1 MKHLLLIGT
10 LFSTTAFAASLRTN
24 IDQQFLNAPVTRN
37 YIKNS
42 GAEKNDAGVTDASNI
57 HSRTTSAPL
66 EGDGSHLIDATASG
80 QLVVFQA
87 DDFQDGLMGQNCEA
101 KFDYSGDASLY
112 KAYVRLAGVK
122 VSLDTALV
130 NASGTQSVSI
140 NFPCGNSTTDD
151 PDLVIESTGN
161 GAAIKVD
168 SVYLGKATNIGNV
181 AQPEMVLQVRRSGS
195 DQIINTTADTK
206 VQFNSKI
213 IDVYNEYDAT
223 TNYRFTA
230 KRAGDYLINVSLDY
244 NTTVSIGVAVVRIYK
259 NGVADV
265 RCSRT
270 MLAND
275 YVLESVCILPLNV
288 NDYIEVYSA
297 TTADSSYTILNSQV
311 SQLTIA
317 RLPTTSEQVFR
328 VGAPGQGWTAYTPT
342 ITHTSGGITNQ
353 TTTGY
358 WRCEGS
364 TLRGFIRTT
373 FSNASAAFDG
383 LRYSLP
389 SGFTIDTTAAPIDSS
404 VGNALLLDTGNV
416 SVPSTVSVISS
427 TALVVGY
434 IKTGTT
440 LDASPVKS
448 IAISNSLPFTF
459 NNTDTISIN
468 YTVPVTAN
476 SPCPAAP
483 MPLLKHAVTTSSE
496 GVERVERVTVR
507 PTCTSSPCTILTSTP
522 AVTSVTRQSAGKYTV
537 NFASGTFSAIPT
549 CTCVAADFPGAICAH
564 NGETINSFKVDT
576 YNGNVLADSNFMVIC
591 MGPR

>member
-10 LFSTTAFAASLRTN
+10 LFSTTVFAASLRTN

-122 VSLDTALV
+122 VSLDTELV
-130 NASGTQSVSI
+130 NASSGTQSVSI

-168 SVYLGKATNIGNV
+168 SVYIGKATNIGSV
-181 AQPEMVLQVRRSGS
+181 AQPEMVLHVRRSGS

-328 VGAPGQGWTAYTPT
+328 VGAPGSEV
-342 ITHTSGGITNQ
+342 TSYSPSLIGTTNGAPWTNQ
-353 TTTGY
+353 TTTGRY
-358 WRCEGS
+358 ACVGAGLLHVS
-364 TLRGFIRTT
+364 VTTT
-373 FSNASAAFDG
+373 FSGAPGGGTGNF
-383 LRYSLP
+383 LYKLP
-389 SGFTIDTTAAPIDSS
+389 QGFTIKTSALPNSASLSTAFTS
-404 VGNALLLDTGNV
+404 GGFLLDFGTKEY
-416 SVPSTVSVISS
+416 IA
-427 TALVVGY
+427 TALYEPAQSGGFV
-434 IKTGTT
+434 IKPSESNFIASATT
-440 LDASPVKS
+440 
-448 IAISNSLPFTF
+448 PFTVAA
-459 NNTDTISIN
+459 NDRIQMSALI
-468 YTVPVTAN
+468 PVN
-476 SPCPAAP
+476 ECPATP

-564 NGETINSFKVDT
+564 NGETINSFKLET
-576 YNGNVLADSNFMVIC
+576 FSGNVPTDTNFMVIC

>member
-1 MKHLLLIGT
+1 LWAG
-10 LFSTTAFAASLRTN
+10 SLRTN
-24 IDQQFLNAPVTRN
+24 EDQQFLNAPVTRN

-122 VSLDTALV
+122 VSLEAALV
-130 NASGTQSVSI
+130 NASGTQPVSI

-168 SVYLGKATNIGNV
+168 SVYIGKATNIGSV

-195 DQIINTTADTK
+195 DQNINTTADTK
-206 VQFNSKI
+206 VQFNGEI
-213 IDVYNEYDAT
+213 VDVYNEYDPT

-244 NTTVSIGVAVVRIYK
+244 NLTVSIGVSVLRIYK
-259 NGVADV
+259 NGVVDS
-265 RCSRT
+265 RCTRT

-288 NDYIEVYSA
+288 NDYVEVYSA
-297 TTADSSYTILNSQV
+297 TTADSSYTIMNV
-311 SQLTIA
+311 PASQLTIA

-328 VGAPGQGWTAYTPT
+328 VGAPGQGWTAYTP
-342 ITHTSGGITNQ
+342 S
-353 TTTGY
+353 TTGFGTISAAQFLY
-358 WRCEGS
+358 RCSES
-364 TLRGFIRTT
+364 TLFLQGRFTLGTVT
-373 FSNASAAFDG
+373 SDTATV
-383 LRYSLP
+383 SLP
-389 SGFTIDTTAAPIDSS
+389 SGYTIRENITQRIMGQGSQQDAGLDLKVLGAGGDTNITF
-404 VGNALLLDTGNV
+404 GNAG
-416 SVPSTVSVISS
+416 SS
-427 TALVVGY
+427 SLSSMVG
-434 IKTGTT
+434 TSFTS
-440 LDASPVKS
+440 ASIVAFEA
-448 IAISNSLPFTF
+448 AI
-459 NNTDTISIN
+459 
-468 YTVPVTAN
+468 PVTAN

-483 MPLLKHAVTTSSE
+483 MPLLKHAVTTSSA

-564 NGETINSFKVDT
+564 NGETIDSFKLET
-576 YNGNVLADSNFMVIC
+576 FSGNVPTDTNFMVIC